1 MTSDVQWQNY
11 LNDVSDA
18 ILTGDD
24 VNGIRSR
31 YGISHK
37 DDTELIDLIE
47 TLNGSFEVV
56 EPPTQFS
63 ARLKDELMGVERR
76 GVVWSIRRL
85 PARVQWAA
93 VVAAIA
99 GILGGVLI
107 VIQRLMGA
115 GNRINSKEHTRIPE
129 EG

>member
-11 LNDVSDA
+11 LNEATDA

-37 DDTELIDLIE
+37 DDTELIGLIE
-47 TLNGSFEVV
+47 KLNGSFEAVQ
-56 EPPTQFS
+56 PTTQFS
-63 ARLKDELMGVERR
+63 ARLKDELMGVERT
-76 GVVWSIRRL
+76 GVVWRIRRL

-93 VVAAIA
+93 IVAA
-99 GILGGVLI
+99 ILGGVLI
-107 VIQRLMGA
+107 VIQWFIGA
-115 GNRINSKEHTRIPE
+115 GNRIRSKDHTRIPE
-129 EG
+129 EV